1 MSHLLHHHSNIVHS
15 SVRMTEGAI
24 GSRLI
29 RFAAPLF
36 VGNLFQQLYSTADAL
51 IVGNL
56 LGNSALAA
64 VSSVSS
70 LIFMLIG
77 FVEGVFIGAGVA
89 VSRYFGA
96 EDRQRLSDSV
106 HTDLAFCF
114 AAGAVLT
121 AAGTVFSDDILR
133 LMGTPEEIFPQAAL
147 YMRIYF
153 SGAIATALYNC
164 CRGIM
169 QAVGDSRHPLYYL
182 ILSSVVNI
190 ILDVVFIVFFHGN
203 VGSAA
208 FATVLSQ
215 ALSAVLCLSRLM
227 HTEEDHRV
235 SLRKIR
241 INGPIFREIVR
252 YGLPTGFQNSAIAIA
267 NVLVQ
272 SNVNAFGT
280 MAVAGCG
287 AAVKIEGFAFLPI
300 SSFVMALT
308 TFIGQNL
315 GAGRTKRAKIGARI
329 GLLWCVGIAE
339 GIGILIFLTAPVL
352 LRGFTAEPEAIA
364 YGVLRSRTCS
374 LFYCFL
380 AATHCLAGILRGA
393 GKSLYPM
400 SCYLVIWGF
409 GRILYLT
416 FLVPVFP
423 VITTVNL
430 VYPISWFV
438 STVFL
443 LVYFLKADWVH
454 GFDNPKV
461 AG

>member
-190 ILDVVFIVFFHGN
+190 ILDV
-203 VGSAA
+203 
-208 FATVLSQ
+208 
-215 ALSAVLCLSRLM
+215 CR
-227 HTEEDHRV
+227 
-235 SLRKIR
+235 
-241 INGPIFREIVR
+241 
-252 YGLPTGFQNSAIAIA
+252 
-267 NVLVQ
+267 
-272 SNVNAFGT
+272 
-280 MAVAGCG
+280 
-287 AAVKIEGFAFLPI
+287 
-300 SSFVMALT
+300 
-308 TFIGQNL
+308 
-315 GAGRTKRAKIGARI
+315 
-329 GLLWCVGIAE
+329 
-339 GIGILIFLTAPVL
+339 
-352 LRGFTAEPEAIA
+352 
-364 YGVLRSRTCS
+364 
-374 LFYCFL
+374 
-380 AATHCLAGILRGA
+380 
-393 GKSLYPM
+393 
-400 SCYLVIWGF
+400 
-409 GRILYLT
+409 
-416 FLVPVFP
+416 
-423 VITTVNL
+423 
-430 VYPISWFV
+430 
-438 STVFL
+438 
-443 LVYFLKADWVH
+443 
-454 GFDNPKV
+454 
-461 AG
+461 